1 VRKERPV
8 VSLRHP
14 GDHPE
19 RLSTR
24 GRCQR
29 SDPFQHPPQR
39 RYGKRW
45 GCGPPSRLAWARE
58 RHGPTGRCAC
68 GDASLAMVCCRRGP
82 GPVPSGFPRRL
93 GPEPSGGHVTTHIPV
108 SGCGRTHDGSRQQT
122 WGAPRG
128 GVSSPAR
135 PLCRVG
141 ALDTAAPASWYTQT
155 RAVLWSLQQLASG
168 TRNHPGGLGPRRRR
182 RGAPVPCVVPPVSL
196 ALRPDASTALAG

>member
-1 VRKERPV
+1 SENSFISQVLETIDALLPLVTCSLGLGLLDWLNPTTLLDLWSCVTPFSVRKERPV

-108 SGCGRTHDGSRQQT
+108 SGCGRTHD
-122 WGAPRG
+122 
-128 GVSSPAR
+128 
-135 PLCRVG
+135 
-141 ALDTAAPASWYTQT
+141 
-155 RAVLWSLQQLASG
+155 
-168 TRNHPGGLGPRRRR
+168 
-182 RGAPVPCVVPPVSL
+182 
-196 ALRPDASTALAG
+196 